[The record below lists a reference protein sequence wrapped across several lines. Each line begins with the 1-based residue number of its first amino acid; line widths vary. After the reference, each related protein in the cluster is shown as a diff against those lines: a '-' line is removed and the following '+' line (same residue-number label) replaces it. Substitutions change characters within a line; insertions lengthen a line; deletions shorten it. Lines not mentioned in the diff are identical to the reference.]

1 MVTPVETRWNSSLMM
16 MKSVIQLRPAL
27 EAVKE
32 CTHKSTDSRLQEII
46 PEQEDFDLID
56 SIIPIL
62 SKFESVSEFM
72 SGETYP
78 TICHVMVK
86 ICFLQMSL
94 KKIIDTPQPLD
105 DASLAELCANMAKD
119 LEKRFPKYGA
129 NEKIYAYTHLLHPGQ
144 KGTILYQ
151 ISEYQ
156 STVNALL
163 ADEENAPA
171 EAALDV
177 AMNVDSDEE
186 DEEQAMLASMSQNL
200 PKTNQTDDTP
210 MMKEIVVYMNG
221 GLVPGKNLDV
231 LGFWKNHEKQFPLLS
246 KVDTFFNINDRYIYR
261 LLSIMLLYN
270 SCKRYIYRFIT
281 ENMNSGQ
288 FPARLYIIENYRTLL
303 AITV

>member
-105 DASLAELCANMAKD
+105 DASPAELCANMAKD

-129 NEKIYAYTHLLHPGQ
+129 NEKTMPTLIYF
-144 KGTILYQ
+144 I
-151 ISEYQ
+151 
-156 STVNALL
+156 
-163 ADEENAPA
+163 
-171 EAALDV
+171 
-177 AMNVDSDEE
+177 
-186 DEEQAMLASMSQNL
+186 QAKRVQFCINFLS
-200 PKTNQTDDTP
+200 TNQLL
-210 MMKEIVVYMNG
+210 MHCWLMK
-221 GLVPGKNLDV
+221 K
-231 LGFWKNHEKQFPLLS
+231 
-246 KVDTFFNINDRYIYR
+246 
-261 LLSIMLLYN
+261 MLLL
-270 SCKRYIYRFIT
+270 K
-281 ENMNSGQ
+281 
-288 FPARLYIIENYRTLL
+288 LL
-303 AITV
+303 WMWQ